1 MKKVIGL
8 TGGIASGKTTVCK
21 FIEKNG
27 YQVIDSDKVSRE
39 LSEKGMPCFNAI
51 ISTFGEEYLSFDG
64 EIDRKKLGELIFGD
78 FKSKELLNSITHPI
92 IIDELVRRINNVEE
106 GIIFIE
112 IPLLYECKL
121 EYLCD
126 KIICVYL
133 AKDIQVKRLMARDGI
148 DEAYANLKIDSQM
161 DLNIKKSL
169 ADFVVDTSK
178 EYIEIEQQILE
189 IIKKIKGENV
199 WQQ

>member
-1 MKKVIGL
+1 MYHTQFDFLNQLCRLVLIYKLDRLSRSVK
-8 TGGIASGKTTVCK
+8 
-21 FIEKNG
+21 
-27 YQVIDSDKVSRE
+27 DS
-39 LSEKGMPCFNAI
+39 
-51 ISTFGEEYLSFDG
+51 YL
-64 EIDRKKLGELIFGD
+64 
-78 FKSKELLNSITHPI
+78 
-92 IIDELVRRINNVEE
+92 IIDELVRRINNIEE

-189 IIKKIKGENV
+189 IIKKIKGENL